1 MYPVTTQLCF
11 GVFCLLVMK
20 AAVASCPLK
29 ATEEEEVYEISVN
42 AAVVFFIPFIR
53 TMEHF
58 MTFITSFY
66 VKRCS
71 KSVRGCCLT

>member
-11 GVFCLLVMK
+11 GFFCLLVMK

-42 AAVVFFIPFIR
+42 AAVVFFWSI
-53 TMEHF
+53 
-58 MTFITSFY
+58 
-66 VKRCS
+66 
-71 KSVRGCCLT
+71 L